1 MPELILTRE
10 YMMLMRQAL
19 LMQLDAIEK
28 LLGISPRTSELR
40 KEARA
45 IAYTEKQHE
54 EIKV

>member
-54 EIKV
+54 EIKI

>member
-1 MPELILTRE
+1 VILTRE

-45 IAYTEKQHE
+45 LAYTEKQHE